1 MHDSEQVLRNI
12 LQEMVQIRGTLDRLI
27 RRVEELP
34 HRFEMAEIHPLETMA
49 VPPDFNEGP
58 HFPGLG

>member
-1 MHDSEQVLRNI
+1 MRDSEQVLRDI
-12 LQEMVQIRGTLDRLI
+12 LQEMVQIRGALDRLN
-27 RRVEELP
+27 RRLEELP
-34 HRFEMAEIHPLETMA
+34 YRFEMAEIHPMETMA